1 MRHFA
6 DEDRHYVEAVSCT
19 CSARGTAVTLP
30 MKIGTTLKLHPHLVA
45 NLGAG
50 VTLSMKIG
58 TTLKQQLRPVRP
70 AQIG

>member
-1 MRHFA
+1 
-6 DEDRHYVEAVSCT
+6 
-19 CSARGTAVTLP
+19 